1 MEAFL
6 TTLPPYVHE
15 FLDKYPPTDVFNL
28 LRELICFAV
37 LYSEDRDKLN
47 QSTSDFLKKRQ
58 QPEKVSMGKL
68 KEVNQILTWNAK
80 RDENESEKNET
91 AEGDAVV
98 PIEKGIDS
106 IAEETE
112 HEVKSLEAKPS
123 YNVRTGEMIQTD
135 KSNMPNTFPEWWG
148 HRESEPQ
155 KMERKETAIHHDEH
169 ETKTLPQSF
178 GTSWISWD
186 SQESTSAP
194 KTTNYRME
202 RARSQIIPDLRS
214 YLAEDSKLTSSRTAP
229 PSNSSSVA
237 AAANKK
243 RYSLNTHSKAT
254 ATVSPPSVSTPR
266 TVPATHPKRRTSSP
280 PVCDSPVTTV
290 APATPSSKFIQTAAK
305 QQQLRQNKTIS
316 PSSSGTSTAPP
327 TRSASVLLKQPRQ
340 NAAMRARAEHARLQ
354 QEELERK
361 KNAPAVGSSTSL
373 RLKQRVNSGID
384 WESIKRERRK
394 TVAEAPSSTSKE

>member
-58 QPEKVSMGKL
+58 QSENNQDEPGLNCIAQEKEEEEEEEEEEDEATVPE
-68 KEVNQILTWNAK
+68 EK
-80 RDENESEKNET
+80 RI
-91 AEGDAVV
+91 G
-98 PIEKGIDS
+98 S

-112 HEVKSLEAKPS
+112 HEIQSLKAKPL
-123 YNVRTGEMIQTD
+123 YNIRTGEVIQTD

-148 HRESEPQ
+148 HRESEPH
-155 KMERKETAIHHDEH
+155 KVERKETANQHGEH
-169 ETKTLPQSF
+169 EDKTLPQSF

-186 SQESTSAP
+186 NQQPTSTPA
-194 KTTNYRME
+194 TTNHRME

-214 YLAEDSKLTSSRTAP
+214 YLVEDSKLTTSRTAP
-229 PSNSSSVA
+229 PSNSSSA
-237 AAANKK
+237 AASNKK
-243 RYSLNTHSKAT
+243 RYSLNTTTQSKA
-254 ATVSPPSVSTPR
+254 AAIVPSSKTPV
-266 TVPATHPKRRTSSP
+266 TKLKRRISSP
-280 PVCDSPVTTV
+280 PVCDSPVATV

-305 QQQLRQNKTIS
+305 QQQLRQNKTVS
-316 PSSSGTSTAPP
+316 PSSSGTSAAPP
-327 TRSASVLLKQPRQ
+327 TRSASVILKQPRQ
-340 NAAMRARAEHARLQ
+340 NAAMRARAEHARQQ

-361 KNAPAVGSSTSL
+361 KSAPAIGSSTSL

-384 WESIKRERRK
+384 WDSIKRDRRK
-394 TVAEAPSSTSKE
+394 TVAEAPSSPAASNKE

>member
-58 QPEKVSMGKL
+58 QPENKDQHEPEMDNIAQEEEDDEDAAVPV
-68 KEVNQILTWNAK
+68 EK
-80 RDENESEKNET
+80 RI
-91 AEGDAVV
+91 G
-98 PIEKGIDS
+98 S

-112 HEVKSLEAKPS
+112 HEIQSLKAKPL
-123 YNVRTGEMIQTD
+123 YNIRTGEAIQTGE
-135 KSNMPNTFPEWWG
+135 SNMPNTFPEWWG
-148 HRESEPQ
+148 HRESEPH
-155 KMERKETAIHHDEH
+155 KVERKETTIRDDEH
-169 ETKTLPQSF
+169 KDKTSLQSF
-178 GTSWISWD
+178 GTSWISWEN
-186 SQESTSAP
+186 QQPTSTP
-194 KTTNYRME
+194 TTTNHRME

-214 YLAEDSKLTSSRTAP
+214 YLVEDSKLTTSRTAP
-229 PSNSSSVA
+229 PSNSSSA
-237 AAANKK
+237 AANNKK
-243 RYSLNTHSKAT
+243 RYSLNTTPSKA
-254 ATVSPPSVSTPR
+254 AVRVPPPNTSTSKAP
-266 TVPATHPKRRTSSP
+266 VDKLKRRISSP
-280 PVCDSPVTTV
+280 PVCDSPVTAE
-290 APATPSSKFIQTAAK
+290 APTTPSSKFIQTAAK

-327 TRSASVLLKQPRQ
+327 TRSASVILKQPRQ
-340 NAAMRARAEHARLQ
+340 NAAMRARAEHARQQ

-361 KNAPAVGSSTSL
+361 KSAPAIGSSTSL

-384 WESIKRERRK
+384 WDSIKRDRRK
-394 TVAEAPSSTSKE
+394 TVAEAPSSSATNNITLAVMKEDALST